1 MNKYQNGKIYKLVC
15 DNSPLI
21 YYGSTTDALYRR
33 LSKHRRQRT
42 CSSKELF
49 QLGNVS
55 IHLVEEYP
63 CNSKAELE
71 SRERIY
77 IEFMLKNFDYKII
90 CNERIP
96 CRTSK
101 EYYQDNKEEILK
113 KTSLRA
119 SKNREKL
126 NKYLKIYRVQNKE
139 CLRAKANEKINC
151 NCGGKYTKAN
161 KQQHMKTKTHL
172 EHVAN
177 QK

>member
-21 YYGSTTDALYRR
+21 YYGSTTDLLNRR
-33 LSKHRRQRT
+33 LSKHKLQRT
-42 CSSKELF
+42 CSRELF
-49 QLGNVS
+49 ELGNVS

-63 CNSKAELE
+63 CNSKKELE

-96 CRTSK
+96 CRSSK

-113 KTSLRA
+113 KVLLRA
-119 SKNREKL
+119 SKNKEKL

-139 CLRAKANEKINC
+139 CLRVKANEKINC

-161 KQQHMKTKTHL
+161 KQQHKRTKKHL
-172 EHVAN
+172 DHVAN